1 MCCSRLVVLPALL
14 ILTASAA
21 VSSVGD
27 AEYVALRRM
36 IGQERYN
43 DAITTCIDLIRDHP
57 EVLSLYEA
65 LPEVAQY
72 AGRIDKA
79 VAFFESRVEDGTAL
93 PLVYYGLGTAFYSKH
108 DYRTAVVYFNNAIE
122 AGNSTAECYRGLEYA
137 YEKLEGLDAATR
149 YFNLLCHRDP
159 QNPNN
164 WYGLALAYWT
174 RQDYDRVKS
183 CLSEALARR
192 PGERRYIQAQVA
204 AAYLRGETDSV
215 VGRMSTLIAT
225 ASEELDFGGK
235 EFLKSFVVIG
245 HFNRDRYQ
253 SAMQTIEEIIN
264 DSKTYGYLRWLGWG
278 YKRMSDVKFLMG
290 EYQLAITFAKE
301 AAAVAEKVGDEEL
314 ILAAL
319 SRQFEVY
326 SEIGDYY
333 DALETAYR
341 KQTVAQE
348 SGMNREGI
356 RALGDIAWT
365 LHSLG
370 SDDMALEYAIEAVG
384 RSDAFR
390 TDLRLLYPL
399 QAILGLI
406 YEGLGEYSEAVKTY
420 SYAAKLIPRDN
431 LWRRSMAVSHGR
443 LGRAFLKLN
452 EYKKAELHLS
462 LELRMARAEGYEP
475 EITFAE
481 AYLGMLFLAQ
491 GEYSRSRR
499 ILQCSYERG
508 CRLNQVLS
516 VLTSARGLSILAE
529 KASRLSEAVLWRE
542 KSINAN
548 ESMGLWHE
556 RLMSLTGGNRD
567 LLSDYQEYVRLLC
580 LSGRLD
586 RAFEAAE
593 KAKSLSLSRL
603 VGIPEIEK
611 TTIASDPRRARL
623 LQMQKEIIRLHS
635 IIASGDRPM
644 VPSNSNENTLSL
656 VSNLNHLEI
665 TFQRMLDTLRGND
678 DKLYGLLIPTIH
690 TLRDIQQLYLQPKQ
704 SLIEY
709 IVGENTTT
717 IIVVRRDAVSSCTIK
732 VTQRALRELLRRIS
746 KVYSEGVKGLPV
758 MNAAIADFDLEGL
771 HEAYELLFQRAIAMS
786 GESTSLTI
794 VPDGVLSNLPF
805 EILVSGWSS
814 WADSITHVCPRFVI
828 GKYDINYSLS
838 ASTDLNL
845 CNQVRHAPKL
855 ILAIGDAVTSDR
867 TTQSAGRSATSKVE
881 NPISGQ
887 PRSFPGVRRELGAI
901 RNIFGNEATV
911 LSRSNATTKRF
922 NLEASQYRILHL
934 AAHVDF
940 DESRPLYSMIALSN
954 DADDGGSNGL
964 RAIDF
969 LSIHLNADLVV
980 LSGCNTGRLSSQSGS
995 VGMTSSIMISG
1006 VPSVIAS
1013 LWNVDDEVTA
1023 SLMETFYTYLKNGAG
1038 RAEALRN
1045 AKLDMIKSGRSDPFY
1060 WGAFVLCGDCG
1071 KIAIEDVPDQPPV
1084 KVALI
1089 PTLVGFSAAS
1099 VVLIILFWR
1108 EHKIRRKSVYD

>member
-1 MCCSRLVVLPALL
+1 
-14 ILTASAA
+14 
-21 VSSVGD
+21 
-27 AEYVALRRM
+27 
-36 IGQERYN
+36 
-43 DAITTCIDLIRDHP
+43 
-57 EVLSLYEA
+57 
-65 LPEVAQY
+65 
-72 AGRIDKA
+72 
-79 VAFFESRVEDGTAL
+79 
-93 PLVYYGLGTAFYSKH
+93 
-108 DYRTAVVYFNNAIE
+108 
-122 AGNSTAECYRGLEYA
+122 
-137 YEKLEGLDAATR
+137 
-149 YFNLLCHRDP
+149 
-159 QNPNN
+159 
-164 WYGLALAYWT
+164 
-174 RQDYDRVKS
+174 
-183 CLSEALARR
+183 
-192 PGERRYIQAQVA
+192 
-204 AAYLRGETDSV
+204 
-215 VGRMSTLIAT
+215 
-225 ASEELDFGGK
+225 
-235 EFLKSFVVIG
+235 
-245 HFNRDRYQ
+245 
-253 SAMQTIEEIIN
+253 
-264 DSKTYGYLRWLGWG
+264 
-278 YKRMSDVKFLMG
+278 
-290 EYQLAITFAKE
+290 
-301 AAAVAEKVGDEEL
+301 
-314 ILAAL
+314 
-319 SRQFEVY
+319 
-326 SEIGDYY
+326 
-333 DALETAYR
+333 
-341 KQTVAQE
+341 
-348 SGMNREGI
+348 
-356 RALGDIAWT
+356 
-365 LHSLG
+365 
-370 SDDMALEYAIEAVG
+370 
-384 RSDAFR
+384 
-390 TDLRLLYPL
+390 
-399 QAILGLI
+399 
-406 YEGLGEYSEAVKTY
+406 
-420 SYAAKLIPRDN
+420 
-431 LWRRSMAVSHGR
+431 
-443 LGRAFLKLN
+443 
-452 EYKKAELHLS
+452 
-462 LELRMARAEGYEP
+462 
-475 EITFAE
+475 
-481 AYLGMLFLAQ
+481 
-491 GEYSRSRR
+491 
-499 ILQCSYERG
+499 
-508 CRLNQVLS
+508 
-516 VLTSARGLSILAE
+516 
-529 KASRLSEAVLWRE
+529 
-542 KSINAN
+542 
-548 ESMGLWHE
+548 
-556 RLMSLTGGNRD
+556 
-567 LLSDYQEYVRLLC
+567 
-580 LSGRLD
+580 
-586 RAFEAAE
+586 
-593 KAKSLSLSRL
+593 
-603 VGIPEIEK
+603 
-611 TTIASDPRRARL
+611 
-623 LQMQKEIIRLHS
+623 
-635 IIASGDRPM
+635 
-644 VPSNSNENTLSL
+644 
-656 VSNLNHLEI
+656 
-665 TFQRMLDTLRGND
+665 
-678 DKLYGLLIPTIH
+678 
-690 TLRDIQQLYLQPKQ
+690 
-704 SLIEY
+704 
-709 IVGENTTT
+709 
-717 IIVVRRDAVSSCTIK
+717 
-732 VTQRALRELLRRIS
+732 
-746 KVYSEGVKGLPV
+746 